1 MEEGRAGALPSS
13 FPHLCTLATHIH
25 VNTYLDDT
33 FKKVVFNVTH
43 LGVVD
48 YTKLLVQLTFY
59 FPKMERKK
67 EVGVNYIDFSKLK
80 SGNPNGEKVKVTI
93 RLTKVN

>member
-1 MEEGRAGALPSS
+1 MEEGVARGRPLLFS
-13 FPHLCTLATHIH
+13 HLCTLATHIH

-33 FKKVVFNVTH
+33 FKK
-43 LGVVD
+43 VVD

-93 RLTKVN
+93 RLS